1 MKTTAEIQAE
11 IDALQ
16 SELKAINS
24 RSAEIDELK
33 KQLDSEQLELARRR
47 QKIDG
52 YQTWRGRISGL
63 IDVLNLELL
72 ELQSPIYD
80 ATDARVRRIISIDKK
95 WIELKFDGQSLD
107 SSTKYSR
114 STGWRMRERDSYG
127 AIDAVKA
134 LAIWNEH
141 LSKN

>member
-1 MKTTAEIQAE
+1 M
-11 IDALQ
+11 
-16 SELKAINS
+16 
-24 RSAEIDELK
+24 
-33 KQLDSEQLELARRR
+33 
-47 QKIDG
+47 
-52 YQTWRGRISGL
+52 

>member
-11 IDALQ
+11 IDALKA
-16 SELKAINS
+16 ELKTIDS
-24 RSAEIDELK
+24 RSAEIDALR
-33 KQLDSEQLELARRR
+33 DTINTEQLELAIRR

-52 YQTWRGRISGL
+52 YQIWRGRNSGL

-72 ELQSPIYD
+72 ESQSPIYD

-95 WIELKFDGQSLD
+95 WIELKYDGQSLD
-107 SSTKYSR
+107 TTKYNR
-114 STGWRMRERDSYG
+114 ATGWRMRARDSYG